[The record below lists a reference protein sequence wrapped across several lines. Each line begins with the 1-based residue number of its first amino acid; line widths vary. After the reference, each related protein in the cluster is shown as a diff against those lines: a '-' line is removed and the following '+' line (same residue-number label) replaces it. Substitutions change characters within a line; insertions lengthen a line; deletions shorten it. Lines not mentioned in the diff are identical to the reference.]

1 MLKRDP
7 VLHPKKNSRE
17 TTGEKIFN
25 VVNVLFMLAL
35 CVVVL
40 LPMLNVISVSISA
53 DRYVAAA
60 QVSFWPK
67 GLNFKAYETVFES
80 QKLLRSFLN
89 TVLVTVCSALC
100 SLTMTSLAAYPLAF
114 GKFYGKRI
122 YSLMILLTMWFSGG
136 MIPTYMVINK
146 LGLIDS
152 LASLV
157 IVPLVMAY
165 HVVVLR
171 AFFTSIPA
179 SLVESARIDG
189 ANDFR
194 ILVQVVVPLSKA
206 ALATIGLWIIVGRW
220 NEFMNPILYLKD
232 YRKYTMQIVLRD
244 IVLASSAS
252 QYDINM
258 ESTALGEQVR
268 NATIVVTMLPVL
280 IIYPFLQKYFI
291 KGVMLGAVKG

>member
-89 TVLVTVCSALC
+89 TVWLPC
-100 SLTMTSLAAYPLAF
+100 AARF
-114 GKFYGKRI
+114 
-122 YSLMILLTMWFSGG
+122 
-136 MIPTYMVINK
+136 
-146 LGLIDS
+146 
-152 LASLV
+152 
-157 IVPLVMAY
+157 
-165 HVVVLR
+165 
-171 AFFTSIPA
+171 
-179 SLVESARIDG
+179 
-189 ANDFR
+189 
-194 ILVQVVVPLSKA
+194 A
-206 ALATIGLWIIVGRW
+206 A
-220 NEFMNPILYLKD
+220 
-232 YRKYTMQIVLRD
+232 
-244 IVLASSAS
+244 
-252 QYDINM
+252 
-258 ESTALGEQVR
+258 
-268 NATIVVTMLPVL
+268 
-280 IIYPFLQKYFI
+280 
-291 KGVMLGAVKG
+291 

>member
-136 MIPTYMVINK
+136 MIP
-146 LGLIDS
+146 
-152 LASLV
+152 
-157 IVPLVMAY
+157 
-165 HVVVLR
+165 
-171 AFFTSIPA
+171 
-179 SLVESARIDG
+179 
-189 ANDFR
+189 
-194 ILVQVVVPLSKA
+194 KA
-206 ALATIGLWIIVGRW
+206 ACCQHAIQNGVASAHIINGQMQHSLLLELFTDDGVG
-220 NEFMNPILYLKD
+220 
-232 YRKYTMQIVLRD
+232 TMVVGGKQD
-244 IVLASSAS
+244 
-252 QYDINM
+252 
-258 ESTALGEQVR
+258 EQ
-268 NATIVVTMLPVL
+268 
-280 IIYPFLQKYFI
+280 
-291 KGVMLGAVKG
+291 

>member
-179 SLVESARIDG
+179 SLLRRIHAES
-189 ANDFR
+189 
-194 ILVQVVVPLSKA
+194 P
-206 ALATIGLWIIVGRW
+206 T
-220 NEFMNPILYLKD
+220 E
-232 YRKYTMQIVLRD
+232 
-244 IVLASSAS
+244 
-252 QYDINM
+252 
-258 ESTALGEQVR
+258 
-268 NATIVVTMLPVL
+268 
-280 IIYPFLQKYFI
+280 
-291 KGVMLGAVKG
+291 